1 MMCMNHEEILYT
13 VGEVAQSLKI
23 TVRMLHHWEAQG
35 LIKPT
40 ERSWS
45 NYRLYTPND
54 VERIQQIL
62 IYRRTGM
69 KLAEIKD
76 LLADGSSNLKHL
88 RRQRERLIDQQ
99 AQLSDMVGAIDKLLE
114 KEMNNE
120 KLDLRQIGE
129 IIGDANFA
137 EHQAE
142 AEARYGDTDDW
153 AISQERSKHWSAADW
168 HASKQRFEAVDARLV
183 QAVRAGVPATSSEA
197 AELVEMHRDA
207 LSTFFPVSHA
217 KQYLISRGYVADE
230 RFKNWYDSQQEGLAQ
245 WLADAIAHVA
255 KAHGVDLTSPQ
266 WA

>member
-1 MMCMNHEEILYT
+1 MMCMNHDETLHT

-35 LIKPT
+35 LIEPT

-45 NYRLYTPND
+45 NYRLYTSSD

-62 IYRRTGM
+62 IYRCTGM

-76 LLADGSSNLKHL
+76 LLADGSSNLEHL

-99 AQLSDMVGAIDKLLE
+99 AQLSEMVRAIDKLLE
-114 KEMNNE
+114 KEMHNE
-120 KLDLRQIGE
+120 TLDLRQIGD

-137 EHQAE
+137 EHQAD

-153 AISQERSKHWSAADW
+153 AISRHRTKDWSAADW
-168 HASKQRFEAVDARLV
+168 EASKRRFEVIDARLV
-183 QAVRAGVPATSSEA
+183 QAVRAGVSTTSCEA
-197 AELVEMHRDA
+197 AELVEMHRDV

-245 WLADAIAHVA
+245 WLADAIAHVVE
-255 KAHGVDLTSPQ
+255 AHGVDLTNPD